1 MNNKCLILVVVIGFF
16 FLLEDTKSYLNE
28 VPFELLNE
36 QVHRCDRIQKYCTFT
51 SGGPVVTFL
60 SVEIKILTKIVT
72 QEIIFTNTRGGETRI
87 PAINLCPSDENP
99 DCLSKPGTK
108 IML

>member
-1 MNNKCLILVVVIGFF
+1 MNNKGLIIVAVIGIY
-16 FLLEDTKSYLNE
+16 FLLKDTKSYLNE
-28 VPFELLNE
+28 VPFELINE
-36 QVHRCDRIQKYCTFT
+36 QVHRCDRIQKHCTFI

-60 SVEIKILTKIVT
+60 SVEIKILMKIVT
-72 QEIIFTNTRGGETRI
+72 QEIIFTNTWGCETRI